1 MRTFVLTLAMSA
13 SLFLLVGDASA
24 QARIGSNDPVA
35 GRITKAKEIH
45 SWEVEVA
52 DLGVIEFE
60 VECDTAALYAQV
72 IRVADSQPMPLD
84 PIQGTNASYF
94 NGGKNVVKASN
105 AAVPKRGPFSA
116 RTSTRLAGGK
126 YRIIVGSPGPGEFG
140 PYQLTV
146 ASPKIKAAVEGP
158 NSNISQPGIGT
169 ANKPDSIPADN
180 TKAFQEILE
189 QLKKLNDRVEKLEL
203 QAPRK

>member
-1 MRTFVLTLAMSA
+1 M
-13 SLFLLVGDASA
+13 
-24 QARIGSNDPVA
+24 A
-35 GRITKAKEIH
+35 GKIAKAKEIH

-72 IRVADSQPMPLD
+72 IRVADNQPVSLD
-84 PIQGTNASYF
+84 PIQGTNASSF
-94 NGGKNVVKASN
+94 SGGKNVVKASN

-116 RTSTRLAGGK
+116 TSNRLVGGK

-146 ASPKIKAAVEGP
+146 ASPRLKSTVEEA
-158 NSNISQPGIGT
+158 NSTNSQPGIGT
-169 ANKPDSIPADN
+169 ASKPDSVPADN
-180 TKAFQEILE
+180 TKTLQEILE
-189 QLKKLNDRVEKLEL
+189 QLKKLSDRVEKLES
-203 QAPRK
+203 QTSRK